1 MAVPFP
7 HPSLSHQQPQMHPT
21 ALPKQ
26 YGIESQLMYSEVVG
40 VTFPHPSL
48 HTSSGVSHQQWP
60 GLGLG
65 LSLSLSLPLSP
76 SEHLGGQADDQVA
89 EHGALGHA
97 RDDRARGRLPV
108 DLCGCGVIVEIL
120 I

>member
-1 MAVPFP
+1 MVRAGRPPRGVSSMAPTWWRNDRRFTP
-7 HPSLSHQQPQMHPT
+7 HPEGSLDGGLG
-21 ALPKQ
+21 A
-26 YGIESQLMYSEVVG
+26 VG
-40 VTFPHPSL
+40 VAASRGGDGRTVHGRA
-48 HTSSGVSHQQWP
+48 H
-60 GLGLG
+60 GLLG
-65 LSLSLSLPLSP
+65 EYP
-76 SEHLGGQADDQVA
+76 SEHLGGQADDQVV

>member
-7 HPSLSHQQPQMHPT
+7 HPYLSHQQPQMHPT

-76 SEHLGGQADDQVA
+76 LSSLAA
-89 EHGALGHA
+89 
-97 RDDRARGRLPV
+97 PV
-108 DLCGCGVIVEIL
+108 NT
-120 I
+120 